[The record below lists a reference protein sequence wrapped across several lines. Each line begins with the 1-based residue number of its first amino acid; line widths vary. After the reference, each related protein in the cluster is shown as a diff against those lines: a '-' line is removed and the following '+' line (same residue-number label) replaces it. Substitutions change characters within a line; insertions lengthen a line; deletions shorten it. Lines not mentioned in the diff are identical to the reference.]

1 MRFHVILALMAGLL
15 TAVPVLAQGQ
25 GPRGPN
31 DVAAIAVP
39 GVVEAGAKWKLIWN
53 GPDSAD
59 GIVGTPEGGV
69 IFAQREVSRVRKI
82 DVNGKSSVIVENTGG
97 AGSLGI
103 DYVGR
108 IVGVL
113 RDHPSVGYLT
123 PEHKVL
129 TDNYEGIPL
138 KGAADLV
145 VEHRGGLYFTESR
158 RMPTPATYYLAPNG
172 KMFFFGE
179 GRRAN
184 GLALSPDEKT
194 LYLPNR
200 EIIEAFDIL
209 PDGTG
214 TNRRDFAKLQGG
226 EGIASDGMA
235 VDADGRL
242 YATTRLGVQ
251 IISATGEYLGT
262 IPTPRP
268 PTSVAF
274 SGIDKKTLFIITRGA
289 VDADGKERTDATARS
304 IYSMP
309 MLAQGFKGRAK

>member
-1 MRFHVILALMAGLL
+1 MRFQIIVALTSALL
-15 TAVPVLAQGQ
+15 TATPILAQGQ

-31 DVAAIAVP
+31 DVTASAVP

-82 DVNGKSSVIVENTGG
+82 DVNGKSSVVVEHTDG
-97 AGSLGI
+97 AGALGI

-108 IVGVL
+108 IVGML
-113 RDHPSVGYLT
+113 RDHPSVAYLS

-129 TDNYEGIPL
+129 TDNYQGIPL

-158 RMPTPATYYLAPNG
+158 RMPTPATYYLGPDG

-214 TNRRDFAKLQGG
+214 TNRRDFAKLQG
-226 EGIASDGMA
+226 EGAASDGMA
-235 VDADGRL
+235 VDEDGRL
-242 YATTRLGVQ
+242 YATTRIGVQ
-251 IISATGEYLGT
+251 IISAKGEFLGV
-262 IPTPRP
+262 IPTPRA

-274 SGIDKKTLFIITRGA
+274 SGPDKKTLYIITRGA
-289 VDADGKERTDATARS
+289 VDADGKERTDATART
-304 IYSMP
+304 IYAMP